1 MARADS
7 QVVAVPREVGDM
19 NALKVINESDRKV
32 IEERI
37 ADIEQTTAAELVV
50 AVATESGRYDRA
62 ESIAGIVLALVALGI
77 ANWIPWWFQES
88 GDWSEPALN
97 LIFQALA
104 VTIGFIAGNFSA
116 SYWFPLRR
124 ILTSRQEQISEANKA
139 AAHIFYNHQLRETR
153 SRCGVLIYLSL
164 FERRIVILPDE
175 SCAEALGTE
184 NTQKICDST
193 IAELKTGKH
202 RQAILHAL
210 DQLAIELTEKR
221 PADRHFNKN
230 ELADRVLVFHRS

>member
-1 MARADS
+1 
-7 QVVAVPREVGDM
+7 M

-32 IEERI
+32 IEQRI
-37 ADIEQTTAAELVV
+37 GDIEQTTAAELVV

-77 ANWIPWWFQES
+77 ANWLPWWFQET
-88 GDWSEPALN
+88 GDWSEPALD

-104 VTIGFIAGNFSA
+104 VAIGFVVGNYLA
-116 SYWFPLRR
+116 AYWFPLRR
-124 ILTSRQEQISEANKA
+124 LLTSRNEQISEANKA

-175 SCAEALGTE
+175 SCSEALGAE
-184 NTQKICDST
+184 KVQQICNST
-193 IAELKTGKH
+193 IAELKTGMH
-202 RQAILHAL
+202 RQAILHAIG
-210 DQLAIELTEKR
+210 QLAIELTEKR
-221 PADRHFNKN
+221 PADRHFNEN
-230 ELADRVLVFHRS
+230 ELADRVLVFHRTF